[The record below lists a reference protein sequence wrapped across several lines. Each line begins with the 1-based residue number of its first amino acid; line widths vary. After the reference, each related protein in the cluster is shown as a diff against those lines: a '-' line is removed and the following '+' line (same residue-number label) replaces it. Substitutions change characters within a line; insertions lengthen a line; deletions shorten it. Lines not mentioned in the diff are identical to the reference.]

1 MEGVVRKLD
10 LVGNGIQ
17 MIGTD
22 LKEEGET
29 VLAMQGELQE
39 M

>member
-1 MEGVVRKLD
+1 MEGVVRILD

-22 LKEEGET
+22 LKEGET